1 MNHFILGKG
10 LWFSVPIALFLLLIF
25 SGNVNPSSNEINNIY
40 LSLLLIGFIVS
51 LPWSL
56 VIATLFAIIV
66 FGYNDTWWSSPLLIF
81 LLFLEVFFA
90 HLNGHFLF
98 KFLHYI
104 KRQTPKTVRFNQQ
117 CKK

>member
-81 LLFLEVFFA
+81 FIIFRSLFCTFKWTFFIQISS
-90 HLNGHFLF
+90 L
-98 KFLHYI
+98 Y
-104 KRQTPKTVRFNQQ
+104 KTTNAQNHSIQ
-117 CKK
+117 PTA